1 MSTILVVDDDPQI
14 RSWLRGL
21 LDAEG
26 HQVVEAKDG
35 NQGLACFHRVH
46 PDLVVL
52 DIYMPDREG
61 LETILLLRKSDPAV
75 KVLAISGGVPGG
87 LDVCDVCHLGKAFGA
102 QDTLMKPFSAEEFRK
117 RVERLLNTV

>member
-14 RSWLRGL
+14 RSLLRGL
-21 LDAEG
+21 LAAEG

-35 NQGLACFHRVH
+35 NEGLACFHRVH

-75 KVLAISGGVPGG
+75 KILAISGGVPGG
-87 LDVCDVCHLGKAFGA
+87 LDVCHLGKAFGA
-102 QDTLMKPFSAEEFRK
+102 QVTLMKPFSAEEFRE

>member
-1 MSTILVVDDDPQI
+1 MSTILVIDDDPQI

-21 LDAEG
+21 LDAED

-35 NQGLACFHRVH
+35 DEGLACFHRAH

-52 DIYMPDREG
+52 DIYMPGRDG

-75 KVLAISGGVPGG
+75 KILAISG
-87 LDVCDVCHLGKAFGA
+87 DVIEGYDACQSVKAFGA
-102 QDTLMKPFSAEEFRK
+102 QDALVKPFSAERFRE
-117 RVERLLNTV
+117 RVERLLNAL